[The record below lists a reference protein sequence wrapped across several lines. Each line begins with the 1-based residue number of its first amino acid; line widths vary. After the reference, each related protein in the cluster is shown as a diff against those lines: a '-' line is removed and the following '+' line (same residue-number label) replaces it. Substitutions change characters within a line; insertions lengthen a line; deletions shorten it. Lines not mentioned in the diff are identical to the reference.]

1 MHHHTA
7 FLSEWGNNTLDFS
20 KKGPSGILPTTHFIV
35 TALIIGKADVENV
48 LAVLKAIS
56 KRHFDGGQIDSEK
69 TGNNHLKRKEVLED
83 LEELPFQV
91 FSVIVDKRQLIGE
104 GLRYKGS
111 FFKFLH
117 GLADRELF
125 RIFPDLEMVAGR
137 TEDETFMKGFITY
150 VQQNHIANL
159 FNESSFGFVAS
170 DDSPIVQLA
179 HFIAGTLARCYD
191 ETVIT
196 DQRGEFI
203 EILKRKVL
211 TIRFWPDAFAHNL
224 INQPQPGPG
233 FNPLLSELSVNL
245 ANDFLHRK
253 SGDKAP
259 QAIDQVSSL
268 SYLLFHFRH
277 ISPTRYIT
285 SFELMEHIRAR
296 RGKNVSLHYFQTKVI
311 APLRDAGV
319 LIASSSRGYKLPA
332 SQQDLYDFVGHSNTI
347 IEPMLSRVK
356 RFRDQIHMATDGK
369 IDVLAADEYK
379 VIRKVID

>member
-7 FLSEWGNNTLDFS
+7 FLSEWGNNALDFS

-48 LAVLKAIS
+48 LAVLGAIS

-83 LEELPFQV
+83 LEELPFQI

-137 TEDETFMKGFITY
+137 TGDETFMKGFITY

-211 TIRFWPDAFAHNL
+211 TIRFWPDAFSKIFA
-224 INQPQPGPG
+224 
-233 FNPLLSELSVNL
+233 
-245 ANDFLHRK
+245 
-253 SGDKAP
+253 
-259 QAIDQVSSL
+259 
-268 SYLLFHFRH
+268 
-277 ISPTRYIT
+277 
-285 SFELMEHIRAR
+285 
-296 RGKNVSLHYFQTKVI
+296 
-311 APLRDAGV
+311 
-319 LIASSSRGYKLPA
+319 AS
-332 SQQDLYDFVGHSNTI
+332 T
-347 IEPMLSRVK
+347 
-356 RFRDQIHMATDGK
+356 
-369 IDVLAADEYK
+369 
-379 VIRKVID
+379 